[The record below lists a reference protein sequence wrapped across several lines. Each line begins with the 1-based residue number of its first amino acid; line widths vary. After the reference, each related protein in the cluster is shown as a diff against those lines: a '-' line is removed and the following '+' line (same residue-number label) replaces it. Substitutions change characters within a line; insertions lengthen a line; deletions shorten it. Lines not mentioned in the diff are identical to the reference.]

1 MSIQSEINRINNDV
15 DTQTELITS
24 IKSALE
30 SKAASGGSSDYSIVN
45 PLNGA
50 NLLNC
55 ENQAHDYKFNNFTPV
70 KASMS
75 IMADFNNP
83 FNSYF
88 YSEVDMN
95 FAYTTNSEV
104 TIWLY
109 DDGHLEAS
117 GDFSN
122 YTTTRTFLVS
132 FQDENNN
139 ILSDYFTCIC
149 E

>member
-1 MSIQSEINRINNDV
+1 MSIQSEINRIKTDV

-30 SKAASGGSSDYSIVN
+30 GKAGGGGGSDYSIVN
-45 PLNGA
+45 SLNGA
-50 NLLNC
+50 NLLDC
-55 ENQAHDYKFNNFTPV
+55 ENYSHKYEFNNFTPV
-70 KASMS
+70 KASVSM
-75 IMADFNNP
+75 MADFNNP

-95 FAYTTNSEV
+95 LAYTTNSEV
-104 TIWLY
+104 TIRLF
-109 DDGHLEAS
+109 DNGNLEAS
-117 GDFSN
+117 GNFSN